1 MNRSDMRCFTAQHT
15 KIGLILFFGRA
26 VGHHHVVR
34 HEIHLYVSDLKPTMI
49 FWLFLPTYF
58 LEIYGA
64 ALYIC
69 THRNCRSY
77 ARRSML
83 EKRGEFFQL
92 IYKGFFCPKCL
103 QDLPNIR
110 VLVLRFLCMYYETS
124 FTSTWKWRPTFLNF
138 KRFSP
143 SVTRSLDPRDLDEWK
158 ESLIQVDGLDKLM
171 TKRFKLFF

>member
-1 MNRSDMRCFTAQHT
+1 MRCFTAQHT

-49 FWLFLPTYF
+49 FWLFQPTYF

-77 ARRSML
+77 ARRSIL

-92 IYKGFFCPKCL
+92 ICTLFCVVKRGFVDPCKSFLRSK
-103 QDLPNIR
+103 LPWSR
-110 VLVLRFLCMYYETS
+110 VEISRLFTRVFFAQNVCRTCQTYE
-124 FTSTWKWRPTFLNF
+124 F
-138 KRFSP
+138 
-143 SVTRSLDPRDLDEWK
+143 
-158 ESLIQVDGLDKLM
+158 
-171 TKRFKLFF
+171 